1 MESICMEQELSIYN
15 LDRKW
20 NDFVGV
26 QKEII
31 SVLKEK
37 GYFENRDIVNLETGM
52 LVRLTPRGIKETI
65 GNGKRFQNLPKAV
78 KLQKV
83 ATLRILPSLI
93 REGNLLENNVP
104 NYYSKGGEQFA
115 YFMCKLLIDNEVHS
129 VRIAV
134 KKKSTY

>member
-37 GYFENRDIVNLETGM
+37 GYFENRDIVNLE
-52 LVRLTPRGIKETI
+52 
-65 GNGKRFQNLPKAV
+65 
-78 KLQKV
+78 
-83 ATLRILPSLI
+83 IL
-93 REGNLLENNVP
+93 
-104 NYYSKGGEQFA
+104 
-115 YFMCKLLIDNEVHS
+115 
-129 VRIAV
+129 
-134 KKKSTY
+134 